1 MLWRMAADFHRER
14 IGIVFIDIDVSRAA
28 APPSSVACTT
38 RPAGSRL
45 VRGRQRTAGGKVEK
59 FGNPFAGAYG
69 GTKELPVVAART
81 GARLFHSAGV

>member
-1 MLWRMAADFHRER
+1 MAADFHRER

-28 APPSSVACTT
+28 APRQSA
-38 RPAGSRL
+38 RP
-45 VRGRQRTAGGKVEK
+45 GRQRTAGGKVEK

-81 GARLFHSAGV
+81 GARLFHSAV